1 MKTCQKNRKGEK
13 YKYRKP
19 EKRAM
24 YSLRWLKNYLKYTP
38 CKLIWTSSTFLWVH
52 SLWGIELS
60 GLGVKVVLGRVGRNT
75 SSYLPWGGS
84 QGFGWLWK
92 FGGCYKV
99 STACM
104 ISLKEFFAHKCY
116 QRLVNISEMFHNLKL
131 IKNSIYSKDIF
142 FIDDLQKCL
151 SRNVSF
157 PKNVSYEKK
166 TPELGF
172 CEIFIRI
179 DLIHP
184 FRGGGIR
191 LTGK

>member
-1 MKTCQKNRKGEK
+1 MSTFPPFNQRRGISVGSLKLLLISWLMKGLQKNEKHAQKNRKGEK

-104 ISLKEFFAHKCY
+104 ISLKEYFAQKCY

-142 FIDDLQKCL
+142 FIDDL
-151 SRNVSF
+151 
-157 PKNVSYEKK
+157 
-166 TPELGF
+166 
-172 CEIFIRI
+172 
-179 DLIHP
+179 
-184 FRGGGIR
+184 
-191 LTGK
+191 

>member
-1 MKTCQKNRKGEK
+1 MANERVTEEWKTCQKNRKGEK

-104 ISLKEFFAHKCY
+104 ISLKEYFAQKCY

-142 FIDDLQKCL
+142 LIDDL
-151 SRNVSF
+151 
-157 PKNVSYEKK
+157 
-166 TPELGF
+166 
-172 CEIFIRI
+172 
-179 DLIHP
+179 
-184 FRGGGIR
+184 
-191 LTGK
+191 